1 MRYNQLLPARTR
13 LDTIANYCEEGAFTT
28 DQAMLPLALQK
39 TCMQKEKLERELS
52 KLEERTTASYTVYRD
67 KETRARIIEV
77 AE

>member
-1 MRYNQLLPARTR
+1 
-13 LDTIANYCEEGAFTT
+13 
-28 DQAMLPLALQK
+28 MLPLALQK